1 MEGILIYKY
10 KKGLFFQKVDIGARN
25 SFIVIPLNK
34 QWRLFKLVSILSDVY
49 QFHHDFTQV
58 FVSPAVYKRTE

>member
-10 KKGLFFQKVDIGARN
+10 KKGLFFKKVDIGARN
-25 SFIVIPLNK
+25 SFIVMNK
-34 QWRLFKLVSILSDVY
+34 QWRLLKLVSILSDVY

-58 FVSPAVYKRTE
+58 FVSPAVYKRIE